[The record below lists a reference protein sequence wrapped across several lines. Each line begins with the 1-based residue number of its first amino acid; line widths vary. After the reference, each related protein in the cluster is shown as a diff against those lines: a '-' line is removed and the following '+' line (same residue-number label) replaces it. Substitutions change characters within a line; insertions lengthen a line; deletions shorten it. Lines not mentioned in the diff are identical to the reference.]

1 MESKLML
8 ENFYNYLITSKNFSK
23 NTINCY
29 YNDIKKVFDYVDE
42 KNINFYI
49 DEEFVAK
56 YIEYLKNKN
65 YSNTTISRII
75 SSINIFND
83 FLFKNNLLKNKIKL
97 DMKLNKNNYSNS
109 ELTIFSIEEI
119 DEILNFKNKD
129 FLSLRDKAI
138 FELVYAIG
146 IKPSDCISL
155 LITDINLKIGY
166 LKYKNS
172 KNIYVT
178 IPLNNQTIL
187 ALEEYIE
194 ELKKQ
199 NFNNNFL
206 FVSKLGI
213 PLTRQGF
220 WKIFKKRQTELNL
233 EKELS
238 PTTYRNSLAI
248 HLLKAGINVSDVK
261 DLLGL
266 KSINSMKNYIEEIEK
281 ENTLKKVI
289 LQHPRNDIR

>member
-1 MESKLML
+1 
-8 ENFYNYLITSKNFSK
+8 
-23 NTINCY
+23 
-29 YNDIKKVFDYVDE
+29 
-42 KNINFYI
+42 
-49 DEEFVAK
+49 
-56 YIEYLKNKN
+56 
-65 YSNTTISRII
+65 
-75 SSINIFND
+75 
-83 FLFKNNLLKNKIKL
+83 
-97 DMKLNKNNYSNS
+97 MKLNKNNYSNS